1 MAYVN
6 VDVDISDF
14 EDEDLINELKD
25 RGYTIAGDIVDDN
38 AILSEIYRLMRT
50 DGDYK
55 SLIEDYVLTKIGRVI

>member
-38 AILSEIYRLMRT
+38 AVLSEIYRLMRT

-55 SLIEDYVLTKIGRVI
+55 SLIEDYILTKIGRVI

>member
-55 SLIEDYVLTKIGRVI
+55 SLIEDYILTKIGRVI